1 MPAGGL
7 GEGGAGRRRQHDL
20 AAVRAV
26 TDARRGVD
34 RQADVAGLGERR
46 PAAVDAPRGRAR
58 RRRPATGPSA
68 IARCSSTAASSAP
81 RASLEHREEL
91 VAARVDLVPARR
103 ADRSPQ
109 HAAHGRGE

>member
-1 MPAGGL
+1 MPAGRL
-7 GEGGAGRRRQHDL
+7 GEGGAGRRRHHDL

-46 PAAVDAPRGRAR
+46 PAAVD
-58 RRRPATGPSA
+58 
-68 IARCSSTAASSAP
+68 P
-81 RASLEHREEL
+81 RADAHVDAVRPRPFRHRALQLHRCIERCRRSLEHREEL

-103 ADRSPQ
+103 ADRSAQ
-109 HAAHGRGE
+109 DAAHGRDE